1 MVAKLTVTPN
11 PAPVGSVVAVAGT
24 GFVQSRLTRVLLDG
38 AVQATDFRSPKGAF
52 AVGVLVSKT
61 AKSQTVEVEQK
72 QPGGLWSVVARLAPL
87 LTFLPPAGADVT
99 APVITVTPQAINITS
114 TSFTVSWT
122 TNEPS
127 TSVVNYGTTGA
138 YGSTTT
144 QTPLVTT
151 HLVQIT
157 GLTASTLYHFRV
169 QSVDAAGNT
178 VVSGDSTQTTFAGG
192 VTDTTPPVISSILAT
207 PNSNGT
213 QCTISWSL
221 DEYATGQVLYG
232 LTSALGQASVK
243 ETSFAYNAH
252 VQTISSLTPNT
263 LYYYKVQSGDASGN
277 VATSSIATF
286 TTAAITV
293 LSMYRS
299 NVYGPAVSTEGKNNY
314 QVGWTNNAKVAIR
327 FICSQNASPSSIAVN
342 IRGGTTYSGGGGGTI
357 TATVEADASG
367 VPSGTALATV
377 TWNPGNPGGNWEDKG
392 AHTFSGSPA
401 GLTAGTVYWIV
412 FTNTHASP
420 TTNWVSVNHSYDNKY
435 WTLPTNRL
443 PAFTDDLSAWNN
455 QGSGW
460 NQTTADIPAFDLAYA
475 DGSHDGQSYFGGL
488 FDSGGAL
495 PMTTITGSLSMA
507 RARFTVSGGNRLVNT
522 MGVNLYR
529 ISGSNPVT
537 ITLENSGG
545 TTLAT
550 GTVASSVWPTTPL
563 ADFADT
569 IYDGSRWGVV
579 TFSGLTLVN
588 GSTYR
593 VRVSCPST
601 STYMAAPM
609 VAEDAFDAFA
619 NWGSRYFHDGIA
631 SSGGSMEYTTDGSTW
646 NPPYAFEANDLQ
658 FYLSFV

>member
-11 PAPVGSVVAVAGT
+11 PAPAGSVVAVTGT

-38 AVQATDFRSPKGAF
+38 VVQATDFRSPKGAF
-52 AVGVLVSKT
+52 AVGILVSKT
-61 AKSQTVEVEQK
+61 AKPQTVEVEQK
-72 QPGGLWSVVARLAPL
+72 QPGGSWSVVARLAPL
-87 LTFLPPAGADVT
+87 LTFLPPSGADVT
-99 APVITVTPQAINITS
+99 APIITATAQAINITS

-151 HLVQIT
+151 HAVPIT

-178 VVSGDSTQTTFAGG
+178 VVSGDATQTTFAGG
-192 VTDTTPPVISSILAT
+192 VTDTTPPVISSIVAT
-207 PNSNGT
+207 PNINGT

-221 DEYATGQVLYG
+221 DEYATGQVFYG

-252 VQTISSLTPNT
+252 VQTLSSLTPNT
-263 LYYYKVQSGDASGN
+263 LYYYKVQSIDASGN
-277 VATSSIATF
+277 TATSSIATF
-286 TTAAITV
+286 TTASTTV
-293 LSMYRS
+293 PTMYLT

-314 QVGWTNNAKVAIR
+314 QVGWTNNARVAIR
-327 FICSQNASPSSIAVN
+327 FIASQASAPSSIAVN

-367 VPSGTALATV
+367 VPSGSALATV
-377 TWNPGNPGGNWEDKG
+377 TWNPGNPGGNWESK
-392 AHTFSGSPA
+392 AVHSFSGSP
-401 GLTAGTVYWIV
+401 TALVIGQTYWIV

-420 TTNWVSVNHSYDNKY
+420 TTNWVSVNHNYDSKY
-435 WTLPTNRL
+435 WGLPTNRL
-443 PAFTDDLSAWNN
+443 PAFSDVLSAWNN
-455 QGSGW
+455 QGVGW
-460 NQTTADIPAFDLAYA
+460 DQTEADIPAFDLAYA
-475 DGSHDGQSYFGGL
+475 NGQHDGQAYFGGL

-495 PMTTITGSLSMA
+495 PMTTITGLLQMA
-507 RARFTVSGGNRLVNT
+507 RARFTVSGGNRTVST

-537 ITLENSGG
+537 FTLENSGG

-550 GTVASSVWPTTPL
+550 GTVASGNWPTTAL

-579 TFSGLTLVN
+579 TFTPLTLTN

-593 VRVSCPST
+593 LRVSCPST

-609 VAEDAFDAFA
+609 TAIDAFDADPD
-619 NWGSRYFHDGIA
+619 WGSKFFHDGIA

-658 FYLSFV
+658 FYLL